1 MKSLSVR
8 ISLILVSIL
17 LIASSLPQ
25 VQAQDLDEGSFILTQ
40 STSTGIQ
47 FEVQVPLDSLDL
59 DSFNQDGQAF
69 TQVNLPGAAATAE
82 AEAPQLPLMSQLLAV
97 PFGVEIEL
105 KIQPGKSSVI
115 EIENPVLPVPTQT
128 IDWLPPDN
136 RGSLLD
142 APQAQLLYEPN
153 QEIYTADLSYP
164 GKLGEIVNDGV
175 IRQQR
180 VVSVALYPVQYN
192 PSRSELTLYESFSV
206 TLSFKGGI
214 QTAKSL
220 FEQESTAYEE
230 LFRQKLLNYS
240 TSHAWRLPVSQQE
253 LPETS
258 QTLLSEVN
266 TLPWTPPDPAWRIK
280 VIEEG
285 IHRITYAELLAAGL
299 DVETLD
305 HRTFRMFYQGTE
317 IAIWVEGQADGRFE
331 STDFILFFAEPL
343 QDKYTPDNVYWLTY
357 GGVANGLRMQ
367 TRTSI
372 VPNNSAE
379 TYFIDQTRSEIN
391 KNYLPLAVGD
401 NNYERFLW
409 DLIFASGDTPKDWTY
424 TFSLNAP
431 VADPFVDCTLDLELL
446 GYTNLPEGHHA
457 EVYVNDQWVGELFW
471 QGRNWAHL
479 SASFTADLLAVEN
492 TLKIV
497 LPNDQGAIA
506 DWIYVERFSLSYPS
520 VFRAENNS
528 IEFDF
533 DLDGGNRFD
542 LDGFSTDLIY
552 LFDTSDPGN
561 PQILMDSLVQADGLE
576 YTLSFQEAAGV
587 TGEHS
592 YLAVGSET
600 LKQVHAIEQ
609 DTSTLEDPLNG
620 ADYLI
625 ITHED
630 FLTPAQALANYRQS
644 QGLRT
649 MVVNVQDIYDQ
660 FGYGIVGKDP
670 IHAFLS
676 YVYQN
681 WAAPAPSYVVLMG
694 DGHYNPKGYNPAEYG
709 AWRESFI
716 PPYLAYADP
725 ALGETAADNRYVTF
739 DGEGDMLPD
748 MMLGRMAVM
757 TADQANAF
765 VNKIM
770 AYEQNPSTID
780 WQTPVLAV
788 ADNSDYGGNFP
799 AISQFLL
806 SSSLPDEYQAQR
818 VYLGITH
825 ADMADAKTA
834 VIDAINSG
842 KFLVNYIGHG
852 ATHQWAD
859 SVGLLAVNDVAG
871 LTNPNKYPIISAM
884 TCKEGY
890 YINPHATGSSYES
903 LAEVITRAENKG
915 AIASW
920 SPTGNSVATGHDIID
935 RELFV
940 AIFSDLVP
948 RMGQA
953 TQQSLLD
960 LWASG
965 TYLDLIDTYLLFG
978 DPALLFKRGLTAIS
992 DEYQVNEDEILEVPG
1007 LSFDGVLENDLNPEN
1022 LSLTTEFVDGNGPF
1036 NGTLTAF
1043 NPDGSFSYTPNAD
1056 FFGTDS
1062 FTYRVYDGSNY
1073 SNTATVTI
1081 TVNPVND
1088 PPVADS
1094 QTVVTNED
1102 TPIDITLTASDDGG
1116 GGGTVSSQRLLPS
1129 QYLENQLNEE
1139 GLTFT
1144 VLDPGPEHGML
1155 SGEAPNLTYTPDSGY
1170 IGSDS
1175 FTFIANDGE
1184 YDSNIAKVSIT
1195 IIEAPPENIY
1205 LPLILR

>member
-47 FEVQVPLDSLDL
+47 FEVQVPLNSLRL
-59 DSFNQDGQAF
+59 DSFNQGGQAY
-69 TQVNLPGAAATAE
+69 TQANLPGAAATAE
-82 AEAPQLPLMSQLLAV
+82 VGAPQLPLMSQLLAV

-105 KIQPGKSSVI
+105 KIQPGKSRVV
-115 EIENPVLPVPTQT
+115 EIENPVLPVPSQT
-128 IDWLPPDN
+128 IDWLPPDSS
-136 RGSLLD
+136 GSLLD

-164 GKLGEIVNDGV
+164 GRLGEIGNDGI

-192 PSRSELTLYESFSV
+192 PFKSELILYESFSV
-206 TLSFKGGI
+206 SLSFKGGI
-214 QTAKSL
+214 QTTKFSS
-220 FEQESTAYEE
+220 ESESTAYEE

-240 TSHAWRLPVSQQE
+240 TSQAWRLPISQQE
-253 LPETS
+253 LPETN
-258 QTLLSEVN
+258 QTLLSGLN

-280 VIEEG
+280 VREKG
-285 IHRITYAELLAAGL
+285 IHRITYTELLAAGL
-299 DVETLD
+299 EVDLLD
-305 HRTFRMFYQGTE
+305 PRTFQMFYQGAE
-317 IAIWVEGQADGRFE
+317 IAIWVEGEADGKFD
-331 STDFILFFAEPL
+331 STDFILFLAEPL
-343 QDKYTPDNVYWLTY
+343 QDKYTLDNVYWLTY
-357 GGVANGLRMQ
+357 GVANGLRMQ
-367 TRTSI
+367 TRATV
-372 VPNNSAE
+372 VPTNLGE
-379 TYFIDQTRSEIN
+379 TYFTEQKSSEIN
-391 KNYLPLAVGD
+391 ENYLPSAAGD
-401 NNYERFLW
+401 DNHERFLW
-409 DLIFASGDTPKDWTY
+409 DFIYVFGVTPKDWTH

-457 EVYVNDQWVGELFW
+457 EVFINNQWVGEIFW
-471 QGRNWAHL
+471 QGQTWAHL
-479 SASFTADLLAVEN
+479 SSSFAADLLAVEN
-492 TLKIV
+492 TLKIT

-506 DWIYVERFSLSYPS
+506 DWIYVERFSLTYPS
-520 VFRAENNS
+520 GFKAENNA

-533 DLDGGNRFD
+533 DLDGSNRFD
-542 LDGFSTDLIY
+542 LEGFSIDSIY
-552 LFDTSDPGN
+552 LFDVSDPGN
-561 PQILMDSLVQADGLE
+561 PQILMDFLVQADGTE
-576 YTLSFQEAAGV
+576 YMLSFQEAAEV
-587 TGEHS
+587 SGERS
-592 YLAVGSET
+592 YVAVGTET
-600 LKQVHAIEQ
+600 LKQVNAIEQ
-609 DTSTLEDPLNG
+609 DTSSLVVPLNG

-625 ITHED
+625 ITYED
-630 FLTPAQALANYRQS
+630 FLAPAQTLADYRQS
-644 QGLRT
+644 QGLRAV
-649 MVVNVQDIYDQ
+649 VVNVQDIYDQ

-676 YVYQN
+676 YAYQN
-681 WAAPAPSYVVLMG
+681 WAEPAPSYVVLMG
-694 DGHYNPKGYNPAEYG
+694 DGHYNPKGYNPGVYG

-739 DGEGDMLPD
+739 DGEGDLLPD

-757 TADQANAF
+757 TADQASAF

-852 ATHQWAD
+852 AERQWAD
-859 SVGLLAVNDVAG
+859 GEGFLATGDVAG
-871 LTNPNKYPIISAM
+871 LTNLNKYPIISAM

-890 YINPHATGSSYES
+890 YINPQLGNSYEA

-915 AIASW
+915 AVASW
-920 SPTGNSVATGHDIID
+920 SPTGNSVATGHDIIN

-953 TQQSLLD
+953 TQQSLLE

-978 DPALLFKRGLTAIS
+978 DPALLFKRGLTAVHDVYEIDEDGILSIEEGVLVNDINPEEKNLTAEFIDGSGPNFGEVLFNPDGSFTYTPNS
-992 DEYQVNEDEILEVPG
+992 DYYGMDSFSYRINANNGEQYSNEARVTIIVNPVNDGPPEALPDSYTVKESQTLVVDAP
-1007 LSFDGVLENDLNPEN
+1007 GVLENDTDPDADELAASYVET
-1022 LSLTTEFVDGNGPF
+1022 SGPTHGDLVF
-1036 NGTLTAF
+1036 NE
-1043 NPDGSFSYTPNAD
+1043 DGSFSYTPDAGFSGED
-1056 FFGTDS
+1056 YFIYKAS
-1062 FTYRVYDGSNY
+1062 DGVLESPE
-1073 SNTATVTI
+1073 ALVTI
-1081 TVNPVND
+1081 TVEP
-1088 PPVADS
+1088 AK
-1094 QTVVTNED
+1094 
-1102 TPIDITLTASDDGG
+1102 
-1116 GGGTVSSQRLLPS
+1116 
-1129 QYLENQLNEE
+1129 
-1139 GLTFT
+1139 
-1144 VLDPGPEHGML
+1144 
-1155 SGEAPNLTYTPDSGY
+1155 
-1170 IGSDS
+1170 
-1175 FTFIANDGE
+1175 
-1184 YDSNIAKVSIT
+1184 NIF
-1195 IIEAPPENIY
+1195 